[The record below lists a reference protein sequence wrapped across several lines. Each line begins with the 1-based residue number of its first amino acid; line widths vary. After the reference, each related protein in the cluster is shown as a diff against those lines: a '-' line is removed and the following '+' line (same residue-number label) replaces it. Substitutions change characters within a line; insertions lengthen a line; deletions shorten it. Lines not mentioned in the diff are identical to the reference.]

1 MGSRGPGAAADTGAV
16 GLDRIAAGGPAV
28 SAPVSRRRVHDQ
40 RQRQARTDA
49 IAMAVSAVVLGLAA
63 FVLGLLWLIE
73 GGWIQ

>member
-1 MGSRGPGAAADTGAV
+1 M
-16 GLDRIAAGGPAV
+16 